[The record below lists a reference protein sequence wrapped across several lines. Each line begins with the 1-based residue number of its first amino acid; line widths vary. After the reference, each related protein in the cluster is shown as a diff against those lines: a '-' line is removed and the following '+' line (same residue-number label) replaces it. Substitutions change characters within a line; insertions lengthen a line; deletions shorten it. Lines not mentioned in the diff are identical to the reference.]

1 MCSLSRWEGAN
12 GKGGNKGGVEGTA
25 MPSAPTEPGSQAQG
39 GFPRAE
45 LPGTGPEAQLPVL
58 QESH

>member
-1 MCSLSRWEGAN
+1 M
-12 GKGGNKGGVEGTA
+12 GKGEMKGGVEGTA